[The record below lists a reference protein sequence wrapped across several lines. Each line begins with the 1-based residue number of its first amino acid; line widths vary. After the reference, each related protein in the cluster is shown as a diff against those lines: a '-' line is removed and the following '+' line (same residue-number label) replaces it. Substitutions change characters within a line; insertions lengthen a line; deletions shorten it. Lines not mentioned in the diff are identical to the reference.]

1 MSTQTKIYDAR
12 VIANKFLDL
21 ADESGNGGLTP
32 LQVGKL
38 VYFAH
43 GWTLGLYDRP
53 LIEQYVEAWKY
64 GPAIAD
70 VFHGLKKYEDGVV
83 EGRIVDI
90 WNRPYTDLVLDQD
103 MSTIEEVY
111 QAYGH
116 ISGEGLLIMTHREG
130 TPWDKVDRNLHAYVR
145 NLTIPNGIIR
155 DYFAGLLVSEYP
167 EQVA

>member
-12 VIANKFLDL
+12 AIANKFLDL
-21 ADESGNGGLTP
+21 ADQDENGGLTP
-32 LQVGKL
+32 LQLGKL

-43 GWTLGLYDRP
+43 GWTLGLYNRP

-70 VFHGLKKYEDGVV
+70 IHYGLKKYEDEVV
-83 EGRIVDI
+83 KGRIVNA
-90 WNRPYTDLVLDQD
+90 WNRPYNDEILEQD

-116 ISGEGLLIMTHREG
+116 IDGTGLLIMTHRKG
-130 TPWDKVDRNLHAYVR
+130 TPWDKVDRNLHAYVSK
-145 NLTIPNGIIR
+145 LTIPNGIIR
-155 DYFAGLLVSEYP
+155 DYFVGLLTREVP